1 MLADAW
7 NAVQPLTIANC
18 FKHAGF
24 YNSEEP
30 MTDNPPGN
38 VDVIYDSSRLTRG
51 HSSHICVGCI
61 IEMYT
66 GIVIDHIV
74 MPNCT
79 SGPKENKDTL
89 TGSSSML
96 HCARKTQI
104 VRLTRWKW
112 PRA

>member
-1 MLADAW
+1 MVEACRASATQCETASTARVKELYAELG
-7 NAVQPLTIANC
+7 N
-18 FKHAGF
+18 
-24 YNSEEP
+24 
-30 MTDNPPGN
+30 PGN
-38 VDVIYDSSRLTRG
+38 IDVIDDGSWLTRG
-51 HSSHICVGCI
+51 HSSHIFVGCI

-74 MPNCT
+74 MPHCT